1 MEEKSQEELEL
12 EMTRLGV
19 ERYQHK
25 RRKAE
30 SKELETTIPGG
41 QWLLRN
47 TVSLLQAA
55 LEDWMV
61 MAENRPGRAHRAVE
75 YYKLLPTDLAAALI
89 ARTVLDSIS
98 TAKKFTRSSVVVA
111 SVLEDE
117 VRFRA
122 LAETDPGLW
131 RDLYERTKAYMG
143 YGTKRRHIMR
153 AMRSVNHPFRPWP
166 QRDKVQ
172 VGVVGIDLLAKCTGL
187 VEIRNR
193 MTIFG
198 KTRTELVATPKTL
211 KWLEKA
217 HDRCE
222 ILTPIYLPCIDKPKD
237 WTGPVNGGYHTSGLH
252 RRALIKT
259 ADLKYI
265 ESIKD
270 HEMPEVYDAVNALQG
285 VPFRINTRVLEVLR
299 HFWSKNLEVE
309 GIPRRED
316 MEVPAQPADI
326 DDNDDARR
334 AWRRQAAAIHDRNA
348 RTRAERL
355 TVTKVIHISDK
366 YADTPLYFTAQ
377 LDWRSRCYPTSY
389 HLHPQGPDFVKA
401 LLLFEEG
408 KPVGKDGTDGYR
420 WLMIHGANC
429 WGLDKSS
436 YDERVEWATGFLA
449 TAGKIAE
456 DPYHNREWEE
466 ADEPW
471 QFLAWCFDVSGWW
484 QDQSGYVSHLPV
496 AQDATQSGIQ
506 IMSLLLR
513 DPVGAAA
520 TNCTPSPD
528 GQPQDLYIA
537 VTNKAIEN
545 LEADAAEGKELA
557 RMWLDFGID
566 RKACKRPVMTRVYN
580 STLFSCLKY
589 VREWVNAKQEK
600 QGGLPLEDNYR
611 ASLYL
616 SKTIWDSMD
625 EVIEGTKECME
636 WLGKVAAICV
646 KNEIPVRWTT
656 PADFPVKQAYYKWSS
671 KMIKTKIGDTIRQH
685 SIREEDEGLDRRRM
699 RNGLAPNFIHSLDA
713 AALFKTV
720 NTARVAGV
728 KNFAMVH
735 DSFATL
741 AADSQALA
749 DSIRLAYAR
758 IFEDDVLAGFKKEV
772 EAYLPIDVEL
782 PALPKYGNLNI
793 YELLTSDYFFS

>member
-1 MEEKSQEELEL
+1 MEEKSQEELEI

-47 TVSLLQAA
+47 TVSLLQSE
-55 LEDWMV
+55 LEDWMEL
-61 MAENRPGRAHRAVE
+61 AENRPGRAHRAVE
-75 YYKLLPTDLAAALI
+75 YYKLLPTDLSAALI

-98 TAKKFTRSSVVVA
+98 TAKKFTRSAMVVA
-111 SVLEDE
+111 GVLEDE

-153 AMRSVNHPFRPWP
+153 AMKNVNHSFSPWS

-172 VGVVGIDLLAKCTGL
+172 IGVVGIDLLAKATGL

-193 MTIFG
+193 TTIFG
-198 KTRTELVATPKTL
+198 KTRTELAATPMTL
-211 KWLEKA
+211 KWLEKS

-222 ILTPIYLPCIDKPKD
+222 ILTPIFLPCIEPPKD
-237 WTGPVNGGYHTSGLH
+237 WTGVVNGGFHTSGLY

-270 HEMPEVYDAVNALQG
+270 HEMPEVYDAVNALQR
-285 VPFRINTRVLEVLR
+285 VPFRINTQVLEVLR

-316 MEVPAQPADI
+316 MEVPARPADI
-326 DDNDDARR
+326 DENDEARK

-355 TVTKVIHISDK
+355 TVTKVIHLAEK
-366 YADTPLYFTAQ
+366 YGTEPMYFTAQ

-401 LLLFEEG
+401 MLLFENG

-429 WGLDKSS
+429 WGLDKSTF
-436 YDERVEWATGFLA
+436 DERVKWAEEFLA
-449 TAGKIAE
+449 EAGRITE

-466 ADEPW
+466 ADKPW
-471 QFLAWCFDVSGWW
+471 QFLAWCFDVTGWW
-484 QDQSGYVSHLPV
+484 NDQSGYVSRLPI

-513 DPVGAAA
+513 DPVGAEA
-520 TNCTPSPD
+520 TNCTPSEK
-528 GQPQDLYIA
+528 PQDLYLA
-537 VTNKAIEN
+537 VTQKTLDN
-545 LEADAAEGKELA
+545 LEAEAAEGSEVA
-557 RMWLDFGID
+557 QMWLDFGVD

-616 SKTIWDSMD
+616 AKTIWDSMD
-625 EVIEGTKECME
+625 EVIDGTKKCMK
-636 WLGKVAAICV
+636 WLGEVADICV
-646 KNEIPVRWTT
+646 KNEIPIRWTT
-656 PADFPVKQAYYKWSS
+656 PADFPVKQAYFKWSS

-685 SIREEDEGLDRRRM
+685 SIREENEGLDRRRM
-699 RNGLAPNFIHSLDA
+699 CNGLAPNFVHSLDA

-720 NTARVAGV
+720 TAARGV
-728 KNFAMVH
+728 GVEDFAMVH

-741 AADSQALA
+741 AADSQSLA
-749 DSIRLAYAR
+749 ESIRLAYAR
-758 IFEDDVLAGFKKEV
+758 IFQDDVLAGFAKEV
-772 EAYLPIDVEL
+772 AAYLPADVEL
-782 PALPKYGNLNI
+782 PELPEYGSLDI
-793 YELLTSDYFFS
+793 YQLLTSDYFFS